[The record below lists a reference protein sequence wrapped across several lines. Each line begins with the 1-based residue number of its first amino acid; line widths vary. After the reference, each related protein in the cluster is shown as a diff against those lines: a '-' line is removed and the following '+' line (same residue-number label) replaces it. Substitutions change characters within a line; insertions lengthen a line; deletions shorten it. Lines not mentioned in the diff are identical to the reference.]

1 MTHPEPLS
9 GIRVVEMGTA
19 IMGPAAGIYLSDMG
33 AEVIKIEPPIGD
45 ASRFHRGV
53 NNKTP
58 PETPGSMF
66 IAGNRGK
73 RSISLDVKTDIGLE
87 AVRRLIR
94 SADVFLTNYRPQFL
108 ASLGLDYEA
117 LAEAQPELIY
127 AGVNGFGPLGPDAG
141 RPMVEGA
148 AQARGGLASLS
159 GPGEGLPM
167 PAGSTIADTAGA
179 MQCALG
185 VMTALVA
192 RERHGVG
199 QKVNT
204 SGLGG
209 QIWLQSW
216 ELQQSIMTNRPL
228 HRDGSHMPNIRG
240 PYGVYRASDDGLF
253 LFSLVGEDA
262 WRLFCEF
269 GGKPELADDPTW
281 DHAMKRMG
289 AIPDEQTDEE
299 VIAVRQAMS
308 EIFASRTTAEWQ
320 AFFRAR
326 DDVIVEKVQDHLE
339 VANDPQTIA
348 NEYVVPMTF
357 AGIGESKVVGNLVQL
372 SATPGSVKGPPPDLG
387 ESNGAILS
395 ELGFSDAD
403 IAGIDEHNE
412 EIRSYISK
420 STE

>member
-1 MTHPEPLS
+1 MSQLEPLS

-53 NNKTP
+53 NNDAP
-58 PETPGSMF
+58 PQTPGSMF

-73 RSISLDVKTDIGLE
+73 RSVSLDVKTDAGIDV
-87 AVRRLIR
+87 VRRLIKT
-94 SADVFLTNYRPQFL
+94 ADVFLTNYRPQFL
-108 ASLGLDYEA
+108 ASLGLDYES
-117 LAEAQPELIY
+117 LSEAQPTLIY

-148 AQARGGLASLS
+148 AQARGGLASLC
-159 GPGEGLPM
+159 GPRDGLPM

-216 ELQQSIMTNRPL
+216 ELQQSIMTNRPM

-253 LFSLVGEDA
+253 LFTLVGDDA
-262 WRLFCEF
+262 WRLFCDF
-269 GGKPELADDPTW
+269 GGKPEVADDPVW

-289 AIPDEQTDEE
+289 AIPDEQTDAQ
-299 VIAVRQAMS
+299 VATIRQAMS
-308 EIFASRTTAEWQ
+308 EIFASRTSAEWQ

-339 VANDPQTIA
+339 VANDVQTIA
-348 NEYVVPMTF
+348 TEYVVPLTF
-357 AGIGESKVVGNLVQL
+357 AGIGESRVVGNLVQL
-372 SATPGSVKGPPPDLG
+372 SATPGSVKGPPPALG
-387 ESNGAILS
+387 ESNASILS
-395 ELGFSDAD
+395 ELGLSDAE
-403 IAGIDEHNE
+403 IEAIEARNQ
-412 EIRSYISK
+412 EIRGQI
-420 STE
+420 